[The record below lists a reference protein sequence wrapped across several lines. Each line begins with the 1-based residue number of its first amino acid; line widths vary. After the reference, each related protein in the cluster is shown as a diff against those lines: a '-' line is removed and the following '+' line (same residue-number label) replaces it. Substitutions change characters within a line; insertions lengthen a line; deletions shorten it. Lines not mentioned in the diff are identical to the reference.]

1 MKIFFGMSVS
11 SLLLYKTVYVVC
23 CVLCVVCGMFWL
35 RMHGYLL
42 RNQTKLDNHIVHTVP
57 KSTNLGPQL
66 IFVSKFLEKAP
77 ILAPNAYSGF
87 GL

>member
-1 MKIFFGMSVS
+1 MRSYHLV
-11 SLLLYKTVYVVC
+11 LYKTAYVVC
-23 CVLCVVCGMFWL
+23 CVLWL
-35 RMHGYLL
+35 IMHRYLL
-42 RNQTKLDNHIVHTVP
+42 RNQTKLDNGIMHTVP
-57 KSTNLGPQL
+57 KSTTLGPQL